1 MKRKT
6 TVYSNAMHFSKQQN
20 PTASHPRVAR
30 VRPGAGGRLGPGGES
45 ARGPSAPPRPPS
57 VGGSLTTRSLLCPP
71 RLRSAECADH
81 PGAPALAELRAS
93 PPRCQGVTGLR
104 NLGNTCYMNAILQC
118 LCSVPPLVEYF
129 VSGKYITALQK
140 DCREVATA
148 FAYVM
153 TDMWLGDSEC
163 VSPEIFRSALGS
175 LYPAFM
181 KKTQQD
187 AQEFLIY
194 VLNELHEALK
204 KYHRK
209 RSYEKGSVPRCCRK
223 VIANES
229 SIITQLFEGQLNYSI
244 MCLKCENCTYKN
256 EVFTVLSLPI
266 PSEYECSLQ
275 DCLQCF
281 FQQDTLTWN
290 NQIHCSFC
298 ETKQETAVRASI
310 SKAPKIIIFHLKR
323 FDILGTMKRKLRTD
337 IHYPLTNLDLTP
349 YICPVFRK
357 HPKYNLCAVVN
368 HFGDLDGGHYTAFCK
383 NSVTQ
388 AWYSFD
394 DTRVSEIPDTSV
406 QTATAYLLFYSCQPF
421 SIPIKKCKS

>member
-1 MKRKT
+1 MTSQRAFPADDFGIYYVLT
-6 TVYSNAMHFSKQQN
+6 ECTDYSDTIPSNEANENQPHF
-20 PTASHPRVAR
+20 
-30 VRPGAGGRLGPGGES
+30 
-45 ARGPSAPPRPPS
+45 
-57 VGGSLTTRSLLCPP
+57 
-71 RLRSAECADH
+71 
-81 PGAPALAELRAS
+81 
-93 PPRCQGVTGLR
+93 QGVTGLR

-118 LCSVPPLVEYF
+118 LCSISPLVEYF
-129 VSGKYITALQK
+129 LSGKYITALHK
-140 DCREVATA
+140 DCGEVATA
-148 FAYVM
+148 FAYLM
-153 TDMWLGDSEC
+153 TDMWLGDSDC
-163 VSPEIFRSALGS
+163 VSPEIFRSALGN
-175 LYPAFM
+175 LYPAFT

-204 KYHRK
+204 K
-209 RSYEKGSVPRCCRK
+209 
-223 VIANES
+223 
-229 SIITQLFEGQLNYSI
+229 
-244 MCLKCENCTYKN
+244 
-256 EVFTVLSLPI
+256 
-266 PSEYECSLQ
+266 

-310 SKAPKIIIFHLKR
+310 SKAPKIVVFHLKR
-323 FDILGTMKRKLRTD
+323 FDIQGTMKRKLRTD

-349 YICPVFRK
+349 YICPIFRK

-421 SIPIKKCKS
+421 SIPIQKCKS

>member
-1 MKRKT
+1 MT
-6 TVYSNAMHFSKQQN
+6 SQ
-20 PTASHPRVAR
+20 
-30 VRPGAGGRLGPGGES
+30 
-45 ARGPSAPPRPPS
+45 
-57 VGGSLTTRSLLCPP
+57 RSFPADDFGIYYVL
-71 RLRSAECADH
+71 AECTDYYDSL
-81 PGAPALAELRAS
+81 PVNES
-93 PPRCQGVTGLR
+93 DEKQPPFQGVTGLR

-118 LCSVPPLVEYF
+118 LCSVSPLVEYF
-129 VSGKYITALQK
+129 LSGKYITALQK
-140 DCREVATA
+140 DCSEVATA
-148 FAYVM
+148 FAYLM
-153 TDMWLGDSEC
+153 TDMWLGDSDC
-163 VSPEIFRSALGS
+163 VSPEIFRSALGN

-204 KYHRK
+204 KYHRR
-209 RSYEKGSVPRCCRK
+209 RSYEKRSTQRCSRK
-223 VIANES
+223 MIANET

-244 MCLKCENCTYKN
+244 VCLKCENCTYKN

-266 PSEYECSLQ
+266 PSECECSLQ

-290 NQIHCSFC
+290 NQIRCSFC

-323 FDILGTMKRKLRTD
+323 FDIQGTMKRKLRTH

-349 YICPVFRK
+349 YICPIFRK

-421 SIPIKKCKS
+421 SIPIQKCKS

>member
-1 MKRKT
+1 
-6 TVYSNAMHFSKQQN
+6 AE
-20 PTASHPRVAR
+20 
-30 VRPGAGGRLGPGGES
+30 GRES
-45 ARGPSAPPRPPS
+45 QPH
-57 VGGSLTTRSLLCPP
+57 L
-71 RLRSAECADH
+71 
-81 PGAPALAELRAS
+81 
-93 PPRCQGVTGLR
+93 QGVAGLR
-104 NLGNTCYMNAILQC
+104 NAGGSCCVNAVLQS
-118 LCSVPPLVEYF
+118 LCSSSPLVEHF
-129 VSGKYITALQK
+129 LSGKYLTALQK
-140 DCREVATA
+140 NMPLFLPRDCSEVATT
-148 FAYVM
+148 FAYLM
-153 TDMWLGDSEC
+153 TDMWLGDSDC
-163 VSPEIFRSALGS
+163 VSPEIFRSALVNR
-175 LYPAFM
+175 YPAFM

-204 KYHRK
+204 KYRRR
-209 RSYEKGSVPRCCRK
+209 RSYEKPSTQRCCKK
-223 VIANES
+223 VITNET
-229 SIITQLFEGQLNYSI
+229 SIVTQLFEGQLNYNI
-244 MCLKCENCTYKN
+244 TCLKCENCMYKN

-266 PSEYECSLQ
+266 PYEYECSLQ

-298 ETKQETAVRASI
+298 ETKQEAAMRANI
-310 SKAPKIIIFHLKR
+310 SKAPKIIVFHLKR
-323 FDILGTMKRKLRTD
+323 FDVLDTMKRKLRTN

-357 HPKYNLCAVVN
+357 HPKYNLFAVVN

-406 QTATAYLLFYSCQPF
+406 QIATAYLLFYSCQPF
-421 SIPIKKCKS
+421 SIPIQKCKSQDDSAS

>member
-1 MKRKT
+1 MT
-6 TVYSNAMHFSKQQN
+6 SQ
-20 PTASHPRVAR
+20 
-30 VRPGAGGRLGPGGES
+30 
-45 ARGPSAPPRPPS
+45 
-57 VGGSLTTRSLLCPP
+57 RSLPADDFGIYYVL
-71 RLRSAECADH
+71 AECTDYYDTLPVKEADGSQ
-81 PGAPALAELRAS
+81 PCS
-93 PPRCQGVTGLR
+93 QGVTGLR

-118 LCSVPPLVEYF
+118 LCSISPLVEYF
-129 VSGKYITALQK
+129 LSGKYITALQN
-140 DCREVATA
+140 DCSEVATA
-148 FAYVM
+148 FAYLM
-153 TDMWLGDSEC
+153 TDMWLGDSDC
-163 VSPEIFRSALGS
+163 VSPEIFQSALGN
-175 LYPAFM
+175 LYPAFT

-204 KYHRK
+204 KYHYPRR
-209 RSYEKGSVPRCCRK
+209 RSHEKGSAQRCCRK
-223 VIANES
+223 WITTETSV
-229 SIITQLFEGQLNYSI
+229 ITQLFEGQLNYSI
-244 MCLKCENCTYKN
+244 VCLKCEKCTYKN

-298 ETKQETAVRASI
+298 ETKQETAVRAGI

-323 FDILGTMKRKLRTD
+323 FDIQGTTKRKLRTD

-349 YICPVFRK
+349 YICPIFRK
-357 HPKYNLCAVVN
+357 YPKYNLCAVVN

-383 NSVTQ
+383 NSFTQ

-406 QTATAYLLFYSCQPF
+406 QNATAYLLFYSCQPF
-421 SIPIKKCKS
+421 SIPIQKH

>member
-1 MKRKT
+1 MEVKVCST
-6 TVYSNAMHFSKQQN
+6 NMTSNQIFPADDFGIYYVLTDHLD
-20 PTASHPRVAR
+20 PVA
-30 VRPGAGGRLGPGGES
+30 VTEAKETPIHL
-45 ARGPSAPPRPPS
+45 
-57 VGGSLTTRSLLCPP
+57 
-71 RLRSAECADH
+71 
-81 PGAPALAELRAS
+81 
-93 PPRCQGVTGLR
+93 QGVTGLR

-118 LCSVPPLVEYF
+118 LCSISPLVEYF
-129 VSGKYITALQK
+129 LSGKYITALQK
-140 DCREVATA
+140 DCSEVATA
-148 FAYVM
+148 FAYLM
-153 TDMWLGDSEC
+153 TDMWLGDSDC
-163 VSPEIFRSALGS
+163 VSPEIFRSALGN
-175 LYPAFM
+175 LYPTFM

-204 KYHRK
+204 KYHR
-209 RSYEKGSVPRCCRK
+209 RSGDKKNTQRCCRK
-223 VIANES
+223 AIANET
-229 SIITQLFEGQLNYSI
+229 SIITRLFEGQLNYGI
-244 MCLKCENCTYKN
+244 TCLKCENCTYKN
-256 EVFTVLSLPI
+256 EVFTVLSLSI
-266 PSEYECSLQ
+266 PSQYQCSLQ

-323 FDILGTMKRKLRTD
+323 FDIQGTTKRKLRTD

-349 YICPVFRK
+349 YICPIFRK

-421 SIPIKKCKS
+421 SIPIQKCKC

>member
-1 MKRKT
+1 MT
-6 TVYSNAMHFSKQQN
+6 SQ
-20 PTASHPRVAR
+20 
-30 VRPGAGGRLGPGGES
+30 
-45 ARGPSAPPRPPS
+45 
-57 VGGSLTTRSLLCPP
+57 RSLP
-71 RLRSAECADH
+71 ADDFECTDYYDTLPVKEADGSQ
-81 PGAPALAELRAS
+81 PCS
-93 PPRCQGVTGLR
+93 QGVTGLR

-118 LCSVPPLVEYF
+118 LCSISPLVEYF
-129 VSGKYITALQK
+129 LSGKYITALQN
-140 DCREVATA
+140 DCSEVATA
-148 FAYVM
+148 FAYLM
-153 TDMWLGDSEC
+153 TDMWLGDSDC
-163 VSPEIFRSALGS
+163 VSPEIFRSALGN
-175 LYPAFM
+175 LYPAFT

-204 KYHRK
+204 KYHYPRR
-209 RSYEKGSVPRCCRK
+209 RSHEKGSAQRCCRK
-223 VIANES
+223 WITTETSV
-229 SIITQLFEGQLNYSI
+229 ITQLFEGQLNYSI
-244 MCLKCENCTYKN
+244 VCLKCEKCTYKN

-298 ETKQETAVRASI
+298 ETKQETAVRAGI

-323 FDILGTMKRKLRTD
+323 FDIQGTTKRKLRTD

-349 YICPVFRK
+349 YICPIFRK
-357 HPKYNLCAVVN
+357 YPKYNLCAVVIFAGTNDIMGTSLHVYN

-383 NSVTQ
+383 NSFTQ

-406 QTATAYLLFYSCQPF
+406 QNATAYLLFYSCQPF
-421 SIPIKKCKS
+421 SIPIQKH

>member
-1 MKRKT
+1 MTSQRPFPADDFR
-6 TVYSNAMHFSKQQN
+6 VYC
-20 PTASHPRVAR
+20 V
-30 VRPGAGGRLGPGGES
+30 L
-45 ARGPSAPPRPPS
+45 
-57 VGGSLTTRSLLCPP
+57 
-71 RLRSAECADH
+71 AECADYDSLPESETQPH
-81 PGAPALAELRAS
+81 F
-93 PPRCQGVTGLR
+93 QGVTGLR

-118 LCSVPPLVEYF
+118 LCSISPLVEYF
-129 VSGKYITALQK
+129 LSGKYITALQK
-140 DCREVATA
+140 DCSDVTTA
-148 FAYVM
+148 FAYLM

-163 VSPEIFRSALGS
+163 VSPEIFLSALGS
-175 LYPAFM
+175 LYPAFL

-204 KYHRK
+204 KHCQR
-209 RSYEKGSVPRCCRK
+209 RAHEKKSAQRCCRK
-223 VIANES
+223 VMASET
-229 SIITQLFEGQLNYSI
+229 SIITRLFEGQLSYSI
-244 MCLKCENCTYKN
+244 TCLKCENCTYRN

-266 PSEYECSLQ
+266 PSECECSLQ

-298 ETKQETAVRASI
+298 EIKQETAVRSTI
-310 SKAPKIIIFHLKR
+310 SKAPKIIVFHLKR
-323 FDILGTMKRKLRTD
+323 FDIQGTVKRKLRTD
-337 IHYPLTNLDLTP
+337 VRYPLTNLDLTP
-349 YICPVFRK
+349 YICPIFRK

-383 NSVTQ
+383 NAVTQ

-421 SIPIKKCKS
+421 SIPIQTRKS

>member
-1 MKRKT
+1 MT
-6 TVYSNAMHFSKQQN
+6 
-20 PTASHPRVAR
+20 SH
-30 VRPGAGGRLGPGGES
+30 
-45 ARGPSAPPRPPS
+45 S
-57 VGGSLTTRSLLCPP
+57 VPADDSGSYYVL
-71 RLRSAECADH
+71 AECTSYCNPLPVKKTREQQPH
-81 PGAPALAELRAS
+81 L
-93 PPRCQGVTGLR
+93 QGVTGLR

-118 LCSVPPLVEYF
+118 LCSISPLAEYF
-129 VSGKYITALQK
+129 LSGKYITALQK
-140 DCREVATA
+140 DCSEVATA
-148 FAYVM
+148 FAYLM
-153 TDMWLGDSEC
+153 TDMWLGDSDC
-163 VSPEIFRSALGS
+163 VSPEVFRSALGH

-181 KKTQQD
+181 RKTQQD

-194 VLNELHEALK
+194 VLNELHETLK
-204 KYHRK
+204 RCHRK
-209 RSYEKGSVPRCCRK
+209 RPHEKGSTQRCCRK
-223 VIANES
+223 VIPNET
-229 SIITQLFEGQLNYSI
+229 SIITRLFEGQLNYGI
-244 MCLKCENCTYKN
+244 ICLKCENYTYRN

-323 FDILGTMKRKLRTD
+323 FDIQGTLKRKLRTD

-383 NSVTQ
+383 NSATQ

-394 DTRVSEIPDTSV
+394 DTRVSDIPESSV
-406 QTATAYLLFYSCQPF
+406 QTSTAYLLFYSCQPF
-421 SIPIKKCKS
+421 SIPVRKYSR

>member
-1 MKRKT
+1 MT
-6 TVYSNAMHFSKQQN
+6 SQQ
-20 PTASHPRVAR
+20 PF
-30 VRPGAGGRLGPGGES
+30 
-45 ARGPSAPPRPPS
+45 PPDDFGIYY
-57 VGGSLTTRSLLCPP
+57 VL
-71 RLRSAECADH
+71 AECSDH
-81 PGAPALAELRAS
+81 YDAFPANKAAENQ
-93 PPRCQGVTGLR
+93 PHFQGVTGLR
-104 NLGNTCYMNAILQC
+104 NLGNTCYMNSILQC
-118 LCSVPPLVEYF
+118 LCSISPLVEYF
-129 VSGKYITALQK
+129 LSGKYITALQK
-140 DCREVATA
+140 DCSKVATA

-153 TDMWLGDSEC
+153 TDMWLGDSDC
-163 VSPEIFRSALGS
+163 VSPEIFRSALGT
-175 LYPAFM
+175 LYPAFT

-194 VLNELHEALK
+194 VLNELHESLK
-204 KYHRK
+204 KYHRR
-209 RSYEKGSVPRCCRK
+209 RSCEKESIPRCCRK
-223 VIANES
+223 AIASES
-229 SIITQLFEGQLNYSI
+229 SIVTRLFEGQLNYSI
-244 MCLKCENCTYKN
+244 MCLKCENCTYRN
-256 EVFTVLSLPI
+256 EVFTVLSIPI
-266 PSEYECSLQ
+266 PSQYKCSLQ

-298 ETKQETAVRASI
+298 ETKQEAAVRASI
-310 SKAPKIIIFHLKR
+310 SKAPKIMIFHLKR

-383 NSVTQ
+383 NSVTH
-388 AWYSFD
+388 AWFSFD

-421 SIPIKKCKS
+421 SIPIEKCKS